1 MKPYVEFNTQKRKE
15 VKRKGAKDG
24 KLLYILTSNAVHR
37 KTTEK
42 LRNRIDSRPVN
53 NKKDNLKWTSKP
65 NFVSQKKIDNDL
77 VAVRK
82 SKVTLTFYRPAYSG
96 VHLLDLSKVLMY
108 EFHYDYIENKYGNN
122 SRLLFTDTDKLKPKM
137 FMKILAR
144 MKNCL
149 ILAIT
154 LLSQNTMMIKTNY
167 LLVR

>member
-1 MKPYVEFNTQKRKE
+1 MDIKT
-15 VKRKGAKDG
+15 
-24 KLLYILTSNAVHR
+24 KLCAT
-37 KTTEK
+37 
-42 LRNRIDSRPVN
+42 
-53 NKKDNLKWTSKP
+53 
-65 NFVSQKKIDNDL
+65 KKIDDDL

-82 SKVTLTFYRPAYSG
+82 SKVTLTFYKPAYSG
-96 VHLLDLSKVLMY
+96 MHLLDLKKILMY
-108 EFHYDYIENKYGNN
+108 EFHYDYVENKYGNN

>member
-24 KLLYILTSNAVHR
+24 KLLYILTNNAVHR

-82 SKVTLTFYRPAYSG
+82 SKVTLTFYRP
-96 VHLLDLSKVLMY
+96 V
-108 EFHYDYIENKYGNN
+108 
-122 SRLLFTDTDKLKPKM
+122 
-137 FMKILAR
+137 
-144 MKNCL
+144 
-149 ILAIT
+149 
-154 LLSQNTMMIKTNY
+154 
-167 LLVR
+167 